1 MAILLTILIVSMFFT
16 PFVNSDDFSTRV
28 SNISASVD
36 LFNFLHIWDRF
47 RTVFI
52 VIMWS
57 APEYH

>member
-1 MAILLTILIVSMFFT
+1 MVSMFFI

-36 LFNFLHIWDRF
+36 LFNFLHNWERF